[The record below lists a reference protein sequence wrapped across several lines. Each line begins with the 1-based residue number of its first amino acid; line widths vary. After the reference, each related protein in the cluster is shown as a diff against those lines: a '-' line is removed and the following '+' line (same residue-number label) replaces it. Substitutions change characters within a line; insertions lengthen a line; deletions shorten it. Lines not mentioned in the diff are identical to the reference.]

1 MPLNLSAAR
10 LRKEHRA
17 TSIEYGLRPGE
28 SKLGE
33 LDTDG
38 IWDYMMKPIVDAQEA
53 VLQAW
58 EREDLIPLVP
68 RYNTFVL
75 LLGMVRPMQVDG
87 VWNRDGLLC
96 NAYLARLL
104 SRGQYYYLHKYCRP
118 DVMDLIEAVNAHW
131 AAAWTMGGAATGGET
146 LVPHMGLRAGPLKM
160 YIMRK
165 PHNTGI
171 QLYCLADAGTG
182 YIADVYLHTGRRGV
196 LRRHGCGAGNLNAQ
210 QLMAMWSKQLPA
222 YTVLVGDS
230 FFGSHATAQRLAREG
245 RPFITMVRKDTAGV
259 QQGGETI

>member
-1 MPLNLSAAR
+1 MRPIIATNIILEHFEMPLNLSAGR
-10 LRKEHRA
+10 LRKEHCA

-33 LDTDG
+33 LDTDE

-53 VLQAW
+53 ILRAR

-87 VWNRDGLLC
+87 VWDRDGLVY

-104 SRGQYYYLHKYCRP
+104 SRGQYYDLHKHCRP
-118 DVMDLIEAVNAHW
+118 DVVDLIEAVSAHW
-131 AAAWTMGGAATGGET
+131 AAAWTMGGAAMGDET
-146 LVPHMGLRAGPLKM
+146 LVPHTGLRAGSLKM
-160 YIMRK
+160 YIVQK

-171 QLYCLADAGTG
+171 KLYCLADAGTG
-182 YIADVYLHTGRRGV
+182 TLWTCTSTLAAVVSSAD
-196 LRRHGCGAGNLNAQ
+196 
-210 QLMAMWSKQLPA
+210 
-222 YTVLVGDS
+222 TVVVRATSTPDS
-230 FFGSHATAQRLAREG
+230 
-245 RPFITMVRKDTAGV
+245 
-259 QQGGETI
+259 